1 MSSLLGTLLRT
12 TILDD
17 AAYREW
23 RERPNLFL
31 RGIALILLV
40 TLMAGLITFGVNL
53 FHNVKPPDPA
63 EIEDAIRQGFEQQ
76 YRFNP
81 GWQTMDPQARQMMD
95 EMIDTIV
102 PMVNDIIS
110 VEAPL
115 PVGVTGF
122 LHAIGSWLSR
132 ALVAIGGWLLYGALV
147 LIAVNLLGGSAKL
160 PDFLGM
166 VALYSIPAL
175 LGLFGPVPCLGSVL
189 ALIGMVW
196 SIVVYVKAVSVA
208 ADLDGGKAVLAVVA
222 PFVIIGLLVT
232 LLALLWITWLIILF

>member
-17 AAYREW
+17 VAYREW

-31 RGIALILLV
+31 RGIVLILLV
-40 TLMAGLITFGVNL
+40 TLLAGLITFGVNL
-53 FHNVKPPDPA
+53 FHSVKAPDPA
-63 EIEDAIRQGFEQQ
+63 EIEDAARQGFEQ
-76 YRFNP
+76 YRSIP
-81 GWQTMDPQARQMMD
+81 GWQTMDPQARRMMD
-95 EMIDTIV
+95 QMIDTIV
-102 PMVNDIIS
+102 PMVVDITS

-132 ALVAIGGWLLYGALV
+132 ALVAIGGWLFYGALV

-166 VALYSIPAL
+166 VALYSVPAL

-208 ADLDGGKAVLAVVA
+208 SDLDGGKAVLAVIA
-222 PFVIIGLLVT
+222 PFVVIGLLVT